1 MKVMGMPL
9 ELNTMIVTKN
19 NEEKTVVENIY
30 TLTKEGYRLYP
41 VDIPIVEVRTT
52 KSASPYALAKINRL
66 SWENG
71 QTQITYELV
80 ELMGVN

>member
-1 MKVMGMPL
+1 MGMPL

-19 NEEKTVVENIY
+19 KEKKTTVENVY

-41 VDIPIVEVRTT
+41 VDLPVVEVRTS
-52 KSASPYALAKINRL
+52 KSASPYALAKINKL
-66 SWENG
+66 TWENG
-71 QTQITYELV
+71 ETKLTYELV